1 MERLTVPDEEI
12 DGGTRRAVIDAR
24 AVREEAMKIYWA
36 LKKYEDTGLSPE
48 EINSLNTLDGSQG
61 MKYLKLYQ
69 EEKQNHCLIPVS
81 ERLPVGREFKIK
93 AGDKTLYKKLIVQ
106 TCSFNIRTAHYDMAE
121 QVWYD
126 NENNELD
133 VVAWMPTPELYH
145 ER

>member
-48 EINSLNTLDGSQG
+48 EINSLNTFDGSQG

-69 EEKQNHCLIPVS
+69 EEQQKHRWIQVS
-81 ERLPVGREFKIK
+81 ERLPEEAEYLGISDGQRYMKRIEVAYMTDTIEYIIGYFDGCKWMDKRHNKI
-93 AGDKTLYKKLIVQ
+93 
-106 TCSFNIRTAHYDMAE
+106 
-121 QVWYD
+121 
-126 NENNELD
+126 NN
-133 VVAWMPTPELYH
+133 VIAWKVH
-145 ER
+145 EPFIS